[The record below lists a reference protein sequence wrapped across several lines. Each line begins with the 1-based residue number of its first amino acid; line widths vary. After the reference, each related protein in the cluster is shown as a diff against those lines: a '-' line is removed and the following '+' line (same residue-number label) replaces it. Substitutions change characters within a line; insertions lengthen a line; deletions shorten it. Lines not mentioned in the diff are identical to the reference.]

1 MARIFGRRFEELS
14 KQAEL
19 LEATK
24 KRGTG
29 EYGDSYSVE
38 SDALL
43 NWKTK
48 ARHLIVSVCGNDSEH
63 LSLFLESEE
72 AKMFDTNYKM
82 LPPLR
87 SRSDREALLG
97 GLLDGTL
104 DMLATAHAPHTE
116 FEKNL
121 DFQNAPF
128 GIIGLETALPALFD
142 GLIQSGRLPWRVLV
156 RAFCQAPRRL
166 LGLPDNPI
174 QPGEPADFIRFDP
187 RGKTTVTREWL
198 LSRSHNSPW
207 LGRTLAG
214 AVIP

>member
-72 AKMFDTNYKM
+72 AKMFDTNYKIF
-82 LPPLR
+82 LR
-87 SRSDREALLG
+87 LRAVFLAAKEDYEGGYLNTVRHLVQAEVFGSELDQAQELLEAG
-97 GLLDGTL
+97 Y
-104 DMLATAHAPHTE
+104 HA
-116 FEKNL
+116 
-121 DFQNAPF
+121 AAAVIA
-128 GIIGLETALPALFD
+128 GAVLETAMRELCANN
-142 GLIQSGRLPWRVLV
+142 GLSPGNLNKMNADLAKASVYSVLV
-156 RAFCQAPRRL
+156 QKQITALTHIRNSAAH
-166 LGLPDNPI
+166 GKNT
-174 QPGEPADFIRFDP
+174 DFTKDDVLNMIRDVP
-187 RGKTTVTREWL
+187 KI
-198 LSRSHNSPW
+198 
-207 LGRTLAG
+207 LASF
-214 AVIP
+214 